1 METQTDTDPC
11 LADAYDQWQPPLQH
25 GIALFDA
32 GETKAALTPLAEAIR
47 LSASF
52 HPLFHFLESGLN
64 TELAQYHLANGE
76 WDEAKALF
84 ARAVFLH
91 HDNPTAL
98 AGVKLVEARQA
109 GELPR
114 YPILPLSSPLKPATS
129 DEPGIHTLRQQAM
142 LANGQE
148 KAVLYH
154 QAIALCETAHKR
166 YHQLAALP
174 WLARARCFAALGEDV
189 LARNDIRHGMDLDRR
204 NADLLTLSASLAG

>member
-1 METQTDTDPC
+1 MDTQTDTDPC
-11 LADAYDQWQPPLQH
+11 LADAYSQWQQPLQH
-25 GIALFDA
+25 GITLYEA
-32 GETKAALTPLAEAIR
+32 GESKAALTPLAEAIR

-84 ARAVFLH
+84 TRAVFLH

-98 AGVKLVEARQA
+98 AGVKLADAWQTK
-109 GELPR
+109 ELSR
-114 YPILPLSSPLKPATS
+114 YPILSLSSPLKPANS
-129 DEPGIHTLRQQAM
+129 EAPGIHALRQQAL
-142 LANGQE
+142 LADDHE
-148 KAVLYH
+148 KVALYH

-174 WLARARCFAALGEDV
+174 LLARARCFAALGEDA

-204 NADLLTLSASLAG
+204 NADLLALSASLAE